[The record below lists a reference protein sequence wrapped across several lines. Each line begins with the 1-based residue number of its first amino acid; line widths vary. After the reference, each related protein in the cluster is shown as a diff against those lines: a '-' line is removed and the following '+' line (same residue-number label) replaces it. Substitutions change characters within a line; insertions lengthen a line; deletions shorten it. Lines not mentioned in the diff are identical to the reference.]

1 MKGKE
6 QNEKEIIKLRF
17 AVALEKALSDSD
29 LKSFR
34 ELASASGLEP
44 AHVQRISSG
53 KVDIALTTIV
63 SLADGF
69 GITLTELFAY
79 YDRVTKKD
87 ISNYNKK
94 KEAAKRNKK

>member
-1 MKGKE
+1 MEKS
-6 QNEKEIIKLRF
+6 NEKEVIKLGF

-29 LKSFR
+29 LKSFG

-44 AHVQRISSG
+44 AHVQRILSG
-53 KVDIALTTIV
+53 TVGIALTTIV

-69 GITLTELFAY
+69 GISLAELFAY
-79 YDRVTKKD
+79 YDGVTKKD

-94 KEAAKRNKK
+94 KGAAKRNKK